1 MEEIKACFWVDG
13 EDFSDCVKVSGL
25 KWKKSDLDDEKSGRT
40 QDTVMHRYVKGKK
53 RQLTVTCKRL
63 EYARGHALAVALD
76 KPFVQIKFLDLRL
89 GVITKTMYG
98 TDIEATEVGT
108 VGSKTYFDNTKFTLV
123 EQ

>member
-40 QDTVMHRYVKGKK
+40 KDTVMHRYVKGKK

-76 KPFVQIKFLDLRL
+76 KPFVQVKFLDLRL
-89 GVITKTMYG
+89 GVITKTFYG
-98 TDIEATEVGT
+98 TDIEATVVGT
-108 VGSKTYFDNTKFTLV
+108 VGSKTFFDSTKFTLV